1 MSAPDWTARFPGL
14 SRLAPDIRDRLH
26 AAGRAE
32 SFAPGQTIFSPAH
45 PHQGLLFLTDGT
57 IRVFQTSESGREIV
71 LYRVE
76 AGQSCVLTNACLLAH
91 EDNAAEGVA
100 ETAVSAIA
108 LPEAAFDALM
118 AECPPFRRFIFTA
131 YAQRMNDLFHVIDE
145 VAFGRIDIR
154 LAARL
159 LALAHGAGEIR
170 VTHQNLATELGTA
183 REVISRQLNDFHK
196 RGLVEQGRGIITLKD
211 VTALERLSHS
221 ES

>member
-1 MSAPDWTARFPGL
+1 MTDWTARFPGL

-26 AAGRAE
+26 RDGRPVRFAAGE
-32 SFAPGQTIFSPAH
+32 TVFGPAH
-45 PHQGLLFLTDGT
+45 PHDGLLFLTNGT
-57 IRVFQTSESGREIV
+57 IRVFQTSKTGREIV

-100 ETAVSAIA
+100 ETAMKAIS
-108 LPEAAFDALM
+108 LSKPAFDALVTEYP
-118 AECPPFRRFIFTA
+118 AFRDFIFTA
-131 YAQRMNDLFHVIDE
+131 YARRMNDLFHVIDE

-159 LALAHGAGEIR
+159 LALAHGEREIH

-183 REVISRQLNDFHK
+183 REVISRQLHDFQK
-196 RGLVEQGRGIITLKD
+196 RDLIEQGRGIVTLKD
-211 VTALERLSHS
+211 GAALERLAASAT
-221 ES
+221 